1 MSVRKEISAEVR
13 ILVLNLSN
21 EGKSIANVGQI
32 VSLSKSKLSSRT
44 IRKINIMKR
53 DVR

>member
-1 MSVRKEISAEVR
+1 MSVRKAMSAEGR
-13 ILVLNLSN
+13 ILVLKLSK
-21 EGKSIANVGQI
+21 EGKSFTNIGQI
-32 VSLSKSKLSSRT
+32 IPLSKSKLSSRT